1 MAYMKDSTG
10 RRLDSFAAP
19 LGEIAYAELTAV
31 QTATATGAF
40 SGSNP
45 AGVVL
50 NGVTAVFTL
59 DRPTRVSVELW
70 WRGRSDFAGGGV
82 GLIVMDA
89 GTTEVCR
96 AFVKTGFANMDFE
109 ASAKRE
115 LTLAA
120 GTYTYTGRWG
130 MYGGGTVT
138 MGTGTAYPV
147 YLSVRAI

>member
-10 RRLDSFAAP
+10 RRLDSFPAP
-19 LGEIAYAELTAV
+19 LGEIAYAELTSV
-31 QTATATGAF
+31 QTATAVGAF
-40 SGSNP
+40 SGANP

-50 NGVTAVFTL
+50 NGLTVVFTL
-59 DRPTRVSVELW
+59 DRPTRVAVDLW
-70 WRGRSDFAGGGV
+70 WRGRSDAIGGGV
-82 GLIVMDA
+82 GLIVMDG
-89 GTTEVCR
+89 GTTEVVR
-96 AFVKTGFANMDFE
+96 AFVKTGTAAMDFE

-130 MYGGGTVT
+130 MYGGGTISIGSGPT
-138 MGTGTAYPV
+138 YPV